1 MSATSSTTGR
11 PPWAICCWVDSQHLY
26 TEIPGAPGK
35 PPYIEKH
42 ALTEGALSK
51 AITFM
56 RSLHEK
62 HCPDRANYVVP
73 PWPVSK
79 ALAGQRVSEDT
90 REKTRAVLRRLRL
103 V

>member
-1 MSATSSTTGR
+1 MNATSSTTGR
-11 PPWAICCWVDSQHLY
+11 PPWAVTIWCDTQFLY
-26 TEIPGAPGK
+26 TEIAGSPGK

-51 AITFM
+51 AIHFM
-56 RSLHEK
+56 RALHEK
-62 HCPDRANYVVP
+62 HCPDKSNYVVP
-73 PWPVSK
+73 AWPINRN
-79 ALAGQRVSEDT
+79 GPTMSEDT

>member
-1 MSATSSTTGR
+1 MSGLASTTGR
-11 PPWAICCWVDSQHLY
+11 PPWAITAWCDSQFLY
-26 TEIPGAPGK
+26 TEIAGSPGK

-42 ALTEGALSK
+42 PLTEGALSK
-51 AITFM
+51 ALAFM

-62 HCPDRANYVVP
+62 HCPDKANYTVP
-73 PWPVSK
+73 PWPVSRGLK
-79 ALAGQRVSEDT
+79 GAAVSEDT

>member
-1 MSATSSTTGR
+1 MSGSASTTGR
-11 PPWAICCWVDSQHLY
+11 PAWAITVWCDSQFMY
-26 TEIPGAPGK
+26 TEIAGSPGK

-51 AITFM
+51 ALHFM

-62 HCPDRANYVVP
+62 HCPDRTNYVVP
-73 PWPVSK
+73 PWPVTR
-79 ALAGQRVSEDT
+79 ALRGQSVSEDT

>member
-1 MSATSSTTGR
+1 MSASASPSGR
-11 PPWAICCWVDSQHLY
+11 PPWSVTVWCDSTHLY

-51 AITFM
+51 AIHFM

-62 HCPDRANYVVP
+62 HCPDKANYVVP
-73 PWPVSK
+73 PWPVTKGPQIS
-79 ALAGQRVSEDT
+79 AVT
-90 REKTRAVLRRLRL
+90 REKTLSVLRRLRL

>member
-1 MSATSSTTGR
+1 MNATASTTGR
-11 PPWAICCWVDSQHLY
+11 PPWAVTVWCDSQYLY
-26 TEIPGAPGK
+26 TEIAGSPGK

-51 AITFM
+51 ALHFM

-62 HCPDRANYVVP
+62 HCPSLTNYVVP
-73 PWPVSK
+73 PWPVTR
-79 ALAGQRVSEDT
+79 ALKGQTVSEDT

>member
-1 MSATSSTTGR
+1 MSGEASTTGR
-11 PPWAICCWVDSQHLY
+11 PPWSVVCWTDSQYLY
-26 TEIPGAPGK
+26 TEIAGSPGK

-51 AITFM
+51 ALSFM

-62 HCPDRANYVVP
+62 HCPDRTNYTIP
-73 PWPVSK
+73 AWPITK
-79 ALAGQRVSEDT
+79 ALKGVVVSEDT